1 MACAMARRGQRSK
14 RAFDTRELKR
24 DAFESGSATL
34 TRSRDLGPSMP
45 ANGSSSESK
54 PSIFPGATIS
64 GRFRLERLLG
74 RGSMGS
80 VWLARHLM
88 LDVDVAVKFIDA
100 AFRDQKDH
108 RGRFAL

>member
-1 MACAMARRGQRSK
+1 
-14 RAFDTRELKR
+14 
-24 DAFESGSATL
+24 
-34 TRSRDLGPSMP
+34 MP
-45 ANGSSSESK
+45 ANGSSPESL

-80 VWLARHLM
+80 VWLARHLT

-108 RGRFAL
+108 RGRFALEAQAAARINSPHVVNVLDFGAEASGRLYIAME